1 MVSSAFLARALAAAA
16 TLISLAAAYPGVD
29 PVNNRRGGHKYS
41 SYNGTLSSRAL
52 TIPTNMIRCKYD
64 TDCNDVGRCGT
75 SRDVRTPSDGTSL
88 QGRCLIA
95 GGYPCTD
102 RADCQSGT
110 CQQNG
115 NCALDQVLGYPAPN
129 DYTCGAQFRQQ
140 SLRYVAATE
149 LLGGTFALSTKVY
162 NLPYCGWRDAGNQCA
177 SNSDC
182 SSRFCTDT
190 LGDGVL
196 RCGTGEDVGT
206 TCFTNFVCQTGRY
219 SYAKGAASSRPF
231 CTFQPVGG
239 PCSAPADCGSSKCN
253 FGRTCG
259 ASELAGACYYN
270 SDCYSNR
277 YDHNGDFDADQYEHV
292 QHYYSCHYYHHKH
305 RDRDRHDNDN
315 DNANNNSDD
324 NKLVLDCHKH
334 DLVFVEQHYHNDEH
348 HNYHHVFVHDDLEA
362 DCHKHEHKYVDF
374 DIDIEACHDVGHHH
388 VFVHN
393 EQVQYH
399 HVSVF
404 HHNVKVVHEFELDDD
419 NNHTQGKHDF
429 EGEHLV
435 VCHDFEGHDQLG
447 RDHFEDINDLEGC
460 HHFIHDDHANEY
472 KDIEQRNHSGYCRA
486 KLNPDG
492 TRSNDATCEVKKA
505 SGAAFYQNAGCLSGT
520 CSIAKGDVSGIC
532 K

>member
-41 SYNGTLSSRAL
+41 SYNGTLSSRG
-52 TIPTNMIRCKYD
+52 TIPFTAPVTAGKSADSECTTNNCINGQCFPDDGGCTADNCPEVPTNTMRCKYD
-64 TDCNDVGRCGT
+64 LDCEGKGRCGT
-75 SRDVRTPSDGTSL
+75 SRDYSRLPSDGTSL

-239 PCSAPADCGSSKCN
+239 PCSAPADCGSGKCN

-259 ASELAGACYYN
+259 ASDLAGACYYN
-270 SDCYSNR
+270 SDCYSNRHGHVDRR

-447 RDHFEDINDLEGC
+447 RDHFE
-460 HHFIHDDHANEY
+460 H
-472 KDIEQRNHSGYCRA
+472 QR
-486 KLNPDG
+486 P
-492 TRSNDATCEVKKA
+492 
-505 SGAAFYQNAGCLSGT
+505 
-520 CSIAKGDVSGIC
+520 
-532 K
+532 